1 MDLINKNNSKWVYDN
16 ICEHAKAWISIKV
29 ITIWVIDPSSGV
41 LKYIYIRSCPMLLF
55 SKPQGEPIDL
65 QSPTCPC
72 PHNNVIVD
80 HHNITRYRE
89 RKKKW
94 HFLAI
99 IQTDVGSV
107 TVEFLRRRRLKIKK
121 KKIVKV
127 LIISQLRRI
136 KHNSRHF

>member
-94 HFLAI
+94 HFFRDH
-99 IQTDVGSV
+99 TNRCWFS
-107 TVEFLRRRRLKIKK
+107 
-121 KKIVKV
+121 
-127 LIISQLRRI
+127 
-136 KHNSRHF
+136 HC